1 MQFHPLNGQS
11 AIVSATMPPIATHI
25 AQSSM
30 PLLSHV
36 RLHIELLMT
45 RQPGSTAECV
55 TCPAYLCRANTNN
68 FLTHCKL
75 IFRRSHTRSSTTTI
89 SITTTPL
96 PSTTTVTTIRHHGDR
111 PCSFPRSLPC
121 LVLPLWVADLFHELD
136 SPGTCHWCQFSSWW
150 LYTKIATPTSEA
162 TVAKQATSLREQ
174 LEAAQENP
182 TSQEKT
188 IKSHEA
194 STRHLTKER
203 SAATETGA
211 RCQNECGLFKL
222 RL

>member
-1 MQFHPLNGQS
+1 MSCLPLSCEHKQLPHS
-11 AIVSATMPPIATHI
+11 LQTYVST
-25 AQSSM
+25 
-30 PLLSHV
+30 
-36 RLHIELLMT
+36 
-45 RQPGSTAECV
+45 
-55 TCPAYLCRANTNN
+55 
-68 FLTHCKL
+68 LTH
-75 IFRRSHTRSSTTTI
+75 TI
-89 SITTTPL
+89 IHYHHFHYYYA
-96 PSTTTVTTIRHHGDR
+96 TTIRHHGDR

-194 STRHLTKER
+194 ITRHLTKER